1 MRGRRMN
8 DLIIR
13 DAEEQDTATLLEI
26 YAPYVT
32 ETAVSFEYE
41 SPSVEEFHA
50 RIETVQR
57 EYPYLVAEKDGL
69 IIGYAYAS
77 PFHPRPAY
85 KHCAVATIYLDRNYR
100 RQGIGRELY
109 RKLEMILLKQNVFT
123 LYACIT
129 IAPEGD
135 PYLSNDS
142 EKFHFRI
149 GYRTKGTYQN
159 CGYKFG
165 RWYSVIWMEKQ
176 LAPKPDVPDEFI
188 PYPMIRQC
196 EGE

>member
-1 MRGRRMN
+1 MN

-109 RKLEMILLKQNVFT
+109 RKLEMILLKQIVNQIQKLIFILSTCLVFYI
-123 LYACIT
+123 LLI
-129 IAPEGD
+129 I
-135 PYLSNDS
+135 
-142 EKFHFRI
+142 
-149 GYRTKGTYQN
+149 
-159 CGYKFG
+159 
-165 RWYSVIWMEKQ
+165 M
-176 LAPKPDVPDEFI
+176 
-188 PYPMIRQC
+188 
-196 EGE
+196 

>member
-1 MRGRRMN
+1 MN

-13 DAEEQDTATLLEI
+13 DAEEQDTARLLEI

-50 RIETVQR
+50 RMETVQR

-77 PFHPRPAY
+77 P
-85 KHCAVATIYLDRNYR
+85 
-100 RQGIGRELY
+100 
-109 RKLEMILLKQNVFT
+109 
-123 LYACIT
+123 
-129 IAPEGD
+129 
-135 PYLSNDS
+135 
-142 EKFHFRI
+142 FHFRI